1 MNIKSKNRVREFG
14 EVFTAQDEI
23 NGMLDLVR
31 DESYRIDSRFLEPA
45 CGNGNFLANVLSRKF
60 EVIKKE
66 YCKVKLDFERY
77 TLLAIFNLYGIDI
90 QLDNVEECR
99 KRLYKL
105 VFNLFSECF
114 PNDDSKDFL
123 EVVDFIL
130 SKNILWGDALTLKI
144 PNQNNPIV
152 FSEWSFIKG
161 SLVKRREFLLST
173 IFENKEINATPLFQT
188 APEDIYIPSPSRV
201 FKTVHFY
208 DLVHEK

>member
-1 MNIKSKNRVREFG
+1 MKNLGHPYEGFLYAGLMINKDEPYLIEYNIRMGDPEC
-14 EVFTAQDEI
+14 Q
-23 NGMLDLVR
+23 
-31 DESYRIDSRFLEPA
+31 
-45 CGNGNFLANVLSRKF
+45 VLMM
-60 EVIKKE
+60 
-66 YCKVKLDFERY
+66 KLK
-77 TLLAIFNLYGIDI
+77 T
-90 QLDNVEECR
+90 
-99 KRLYKL
+99 
-105 VFNLFSECF
+105 
-114 PNDDSKDFL
+114 DFL